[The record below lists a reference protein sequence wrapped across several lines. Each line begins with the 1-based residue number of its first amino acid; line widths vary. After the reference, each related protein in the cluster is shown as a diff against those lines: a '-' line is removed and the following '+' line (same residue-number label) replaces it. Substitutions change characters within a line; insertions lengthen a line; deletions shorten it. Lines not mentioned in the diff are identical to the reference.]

1 MTMRESLIG
10 GLVLSVM
17 FLLPPPNDR
26 LGYLLPC
33 NYPLVSPIPSLIE
46 ASRERLT
53 SLFANDTYHLFLGSR
68 RIVAER
74 KPFKP
79 FD

>member
-1 MTMRESLIG
+1 MTMREYLIG

-17 FLLPPPNDR
+17 SF
-26 LGYLLPC
+26 G
-33 NYPLVSPIPSLIE
+33 VSSKRSFGIPSTMQSSTRFANTKPK

-53 SLFANDTYHLFLGSR
+53 SLFANDTYHLFLRSR

-74 KPFKP
+74 KPFKR